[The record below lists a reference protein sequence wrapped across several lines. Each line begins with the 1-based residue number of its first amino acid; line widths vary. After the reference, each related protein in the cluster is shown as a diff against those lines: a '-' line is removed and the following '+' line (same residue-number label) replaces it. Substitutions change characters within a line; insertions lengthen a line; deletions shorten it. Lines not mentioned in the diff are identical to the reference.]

1 MRLSSQIEA
10 TTATTKTKNQT
21 KKMKIE
27 NAIKKLNKE
36 GFTVIEANGFYSAKK
51 IGCKKLVEFH
61 RNGRSDEATC
71 IGYRR
76 ENHHSD
82 SMTDYCA
89 TFFCDSL
96 ARAIK
101 LALA

>member
-1 MRLSSQIEA
+1 
-10 TTATTKTKNQT
+10 
-21 KKMKIE
+21 MKIA

-36 GFTVIEANGFYSAKK
+36 GFTVTEAHGFYSAKK
-51 IGCKKLVEFH
+51 SGCKKLVEFH

-76 ENHHSD
+76 ENHRSD

-101 LALA
+101 LAIS